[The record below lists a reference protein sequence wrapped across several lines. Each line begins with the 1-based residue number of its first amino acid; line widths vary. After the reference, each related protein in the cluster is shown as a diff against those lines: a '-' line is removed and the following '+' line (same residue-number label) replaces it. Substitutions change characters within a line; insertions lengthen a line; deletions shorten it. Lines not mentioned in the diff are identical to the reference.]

1 MAPVSR
7 THGSWRLAGA
17 LVAAWLVVTGASASA
32 QATKEDLT
40 IYVNEITTWTPGYA
54 MGDIVLGSPATAGY
68 EPTNARRQLM
78 LRGKKPGRTTL
89 SVWDQKKALRHEI
102 TLIVTTREAETVE
115 ADLKALLAPYPNVQI
130 SRLAGSLVL
139 TGTVATNAEL
149 AAVNNIA
156 RVAKA
161 QTAVTLIAPAAPV
174 GPRTGPVTNTGTTA
188 TAPIKG
194 APGSPGPGA
203 TAPAPGPTVVEY
215 ELELF
220 EASTQFKTGDY
231 GRGVEP
237 SGRSLY
243 KGTVRAAVGEE
254 GTLFIGGAAM
264 DPKAAQSAKGKNQ
277 PAAPTQ
283 ETGIRLTL
291 RPQPGRAGLVTGV
304 EVETNVPISYDLY
317 DPEVWRRSRYTFNTV
332 EGVPFAV
339 SGNDLLAAPSL
350 VDRRGNPIRSVSG
363 KASTASRL
371 PGPQRTGLQYV
382 PVFGSLLGS
391 NSYKAKTTQL
401 LVVFRPTL
409 TTGEPQP

>member
-1 MAPVSR
+1 MRSVPR
-7 THGSWRLAGA
+7 TRNAWRLAG
-17 LVAAWLVVTGASASA
+17 VCAAMWLVVAGSSSSA
-32 QATKEDLT
+32 QVVKEDLT
-40 IYVNEITTWTPGYA
+40 IYVNEITTWTPGYP
-54 MGDIVLGSPATAGY
+54 MGDIVLGSPTTAGY
-68 EPTNARRQLM
+68 EPTNGRRQLM

-89 SVWDQKKALRHEI
+89 NVWDQKKVLRHEI
-102 TLIVTTREAETVE
+102 NLMVTTREAETVE
-115 ADLKALLAPYPNVQI
+115 ADLKALLAPYPNVQM

-139 TGTVATNAEL
+139 TGTVATSAEL

-161 QTAVTLIAPAAPV
+161 QTAVTLVAAPTPTGARTGPATAGGTTTSPPVTTPGAGGTAPAA
-174 GPRTGPVTNTGTTA
+174 A
-188 TAPIKG
+188 
-194 APGSPGPGA
+194 
-203 TAPAPGPTVVEY
+203 PTVVEY

-243 KGTVRAAVGEE
+243 KGTIRAAVGEE

-264 DPKAAQSAKGKNQ
+264 DPKAAQNARGKNQ
-277 PAAPTQ
+277 PAAAAQ

-291 RPQPGRAGLVTGV
+291 RPQPGRSGLVTGV

-317 DPEVWRRSRYTFNTV
+317 DPEVWRRSRYTFSTV

-350 VDRRGNPIRSVSG
+350 VDRRGNPIKSMSS
-363 KASTASRL
+363 KAGTASRL

-382 PVFGSLLGS
+382 PVFGSLFGS

-409 TTGEPQP
+409 TAGEPQP

>member
-1 MAPVSR
+1 MAPASR
-7 THGSWRLAGA
+7 THGAWRLASA

-102 TLIVTTREAETVE
+102 TLIVTTREDETVE

-139 TGTVATNAEL
+139 TGTVASNTEL

-174 GPRTGPVTNTGTTA
+174 GGRTSPVTTTGGTTPASPTGAPGPGTTA
-188 TAPIKG
+188 
-194 APGSPGPGA
+194 
-203 TAPAPGPTVVEY
+203 PAAAATVVEY

-243 KGTVRAAVGEE
+243 KGTIRAVVGEE

-264 DPKAAQSAKGKNQ
+264 DPKAAQSARGKNQ
-277 PAAPTQ
+277 PDAAGQ

-317 DPEVWRRSRYTFNTV
+317 DPEVWRRSRYTFSTV

-339 SGNDLLAAPSL
+339 SGNDLLAAPSV

-363 KASTASRL
+363 KASAASGL
-371 PGPQRTGLQYV
+371 PGPQRTGLQFV

>member
-1 MAPVSR
+1 MIPLPR
-7 THGSWRLAGA
+7 TRGAWRLVAA
-17 LVAAWLVVTGASASA
+17 CVAAWLVVAGASTSA
-32 QATKEDLT
+32 QATREDLT
-40 IYVNEITTWTPGYA
+40 IYVNEITTWTPGYP

-89 SVWDQKKALRHEI
+89 SVWDQKKVLRHEI
-102 TLIVTTREAETVE
+102 TLIVTTREAETIE

-130 SRLAGSLVL
+130 ARLAGSLML
-139 TGTVATNAEL
+139 TGTVATSAEL

-161 QTAVTLIAPAAPV
+161 QTAVTLVAPATPGNMRSATPGSGTV
-174 GPRTGPVTNTGTTA
+174 ATNPGTAETAATTGPT
-188 TAPIKG
+188 I
-194 APGSPGPGA
+194 
-203 TAPAPGPTVVEY
+203 VEY

-264 DPKAAQSAKGKNQ
+264 DPKAAQNAKNKNQ
-277 PAAPTQ
+277 PAASTQ

-291 RPQPGRAGLVTGV
+291 RPQPGRSGLVTGV
-304 EVETNVPISYDLY
+304 EVETNVPISHDLY
-317 DPEVWRRSRYTFNTV
+317 DPDVWRRSRYSFTTV

-339 SGNDLLAAPSL
+339 SGNDLLAAPTA
-350 VDRRGNPIRSVSG
+350 VDRRGNPIGTVSS
-363 KASTASRL
+363 KAGTASRL

-382 PVFGSLLGS
+382 PVFGSLFGS

>member
-1 MAPVSR
+1 MNPLPR
-7 THGSWRLAGA
+7 TRRVGRLIAA
-17 LVAAWLVVTGASASA
+17 CVATWLVVAGASTSA
-32 QATKEDLT
+32 QATREDLT
-40 IYVNEITTWTPGYA
+40 IYVNEITTWTPGYP

-89 SVWDQKKALRHEI
+89 SVWDQKKVLRHEI
-102 TLIVTTREAETVE
+102 TLIVTTREAETIE

-130 SRLAGSLVL
+130 ARLGGNLML
-139 TGTVATNAEL
+139 TGTVATSADL

-161 QTAVTLIAPAAPV
+161 QTAVTLVAPATP
-174 GPRTGPVTNTGTTA
+174 GNIRSA
-188 TAPIKG
+188 T
-194 APGSPGPGA
+194 PGA
-203 TAPAPGPTVVEY
+203 ATPGTVATTPGAAATPAATGPTVVEY

-264 DPKAAQSAKGKNQ
+264 DPKAAQNAKNKKQ
-277 PAAPTQ
+277 PAASTQ
-283 ETGIRLTL
+283 ETGIRLTV
-291 RPQPGRAGLVTGV
+291 RPQPGRSGLVTGV
-304 EVETNVPISYDLY
+304 EVETNVPISHDLY
-317 DPEVWRRSRYTFNTV
+317 DPDVWRRSRYSFTTV

-339 SGNDLLAAPSL
+339 SGNDLLAAPSA
-350 VDRRGNPIRSVSG
+350 VDRRGNPIGTVSS
-363 KASTASRL
+363 KAGTASRL

-382 PVFGSLLGS
+382 PVFGSLFGS